1 LNIFSEVKGHLTAR
15 QVAENYGLKVRK
27 NGLACCPFH
36 SDRHPSMKIDKNYH
50 CFACGVGG
58 DAIDYVSRL
67 FGLSQ
72 YNAALKVIEDFRL
85 PIDAKGSVK
94 GRSNFHNEIAERE
107 KIKHIKERFEKW
119 CNQNIDII
127 RDTLLLIEQ
136 TDVFL
141 IGKPYEIV
149 FSEDYMNMLHAEPLL
164 NYWIDILCTGS
175 MAEKQELFIQGRK
188 EVDKIAT
195 RVRECGKRIMGQN
208 RESA

>member
-1 LNIFSEVKGHLTAR
+1 LTAR
-15 QVAENYGLKVRK
+15 QVAENYGLQVRK

-85 PIDAKGSVK
+85 PIDAKGSVN

-175 MAEKQELFIQGRK
+175 TAEKQELFIRGRK